1 MAPKKKQTRKG
12 GAISEHD
19 RRNLELMYQS
29 YYRMALMFANVALM
43 IAVLGWIA
51 SLQLSGAISDF
62 IVFVSF
68 FNIVAMMIF
77 AIYHLIRAKR
87 IAKKLGVEETAEKY
101 DV

>member
-1 MAPKKKQTRKG
+1 MP
-12 GAISEHD
+12 EHD

-43 IAVLGWIA
+43 IAVLGGIA

-62 IVFVSF
+62 IVFASF
-68 FNIVAMMIF
+68 FNIIGIMIF
-77 AIYHLIRAKR
+77 AIYNLMRARR